1 MNAVVLLA
9 FPMDAC
15 SNKRI
20 LKASECITKG
30 PMCVPMACLQGEKE
44 KQPVSIQTESY
55 CIVALN
61 GALDWG

>member
-1 MNAVVLLA
+1 
-9 FPMDAC
+9 MDAH
-15 SNKRI
+15 SNKHV

-30 PMCVPMACLQGEKE
+30 PMCVPMARLQEAKE

-55 CIVALN
+55 SIVALN